1 MQAGPEGMHSFTPD
15 TTVQNMDNLPEQKR
29 EDDSTREKFRDMLR
43 QGKLDDREVELDL
56 PESRSTP
63 MVEIMTTSGMEDMQS
78 NLQDAFSKIFPKK
91 KRSVR

>member
-1 MQAGPEGMHSFTPD
+1 
-15 TTVQNMDNLPEQKR
+15 
-29 EDDSTREKFRDMLR
+29 MLR

-91 KRSVR
+91 RRSVR